1 MSEHRRYQPNLYQGE
16 VSMAF
21 DAYVHIAEIT
31 GEALDEQYANWIEI
45 IGYKFGANQST
56 SATASSAGGASSGR
70 TTLTNFT
77 FTKYLDSASCKL
89 LEASCA
95 GQHLK
100 EVKLVLCRAG
110 GDKLKYYE
118 VVLEEVI
125 IADYAQSASA
135 GVPVEVVQLNYG
147 RIKTIYTRQK
157 RLDGSAGGNVTGGW
171 DRINNKK
178 YA

>member
-1 MSEHRRYQPNLYQGE
+1 
-16 VSMAF
+16 MAF
-21 DAYVHIAEIT
+21 DAYLQITDIA
-31 GEALDEQYANWIEI
+31 GEALDEQFTQWIEI
-45 IGYKFGANQST
+45 LGYNFGSHQSA
-56 SATASSAGGASSGR
+56 SATASSAGGAASGR
-70 TTLTNFT
+70 TTLSNFT

-100 EVKLVLCRAG
+100 EVKLVVCRAG
-110 GDKLKYYE
+110 TEKLKYYE
-118 VVLEEVI
+118 IVLEEVI
-125 IADYAQSASA
+125 IADYAQNANS

-147 RIKTIYTRQK
+147 RIKTTYTRQK

-171 DRINNKK
+171 DRIANKK